1 MHKLHLRKQFL
12 KDRLLLPTAQVDDF
26 SIQIANR
33 VLKLP
38 LWNFSFFHIFLSI
51 AEKKEIDTQ
60 PIISL
65 LQGKDKHV
73 VIPKIHEKN
82 NLHHYL
88 LTDSTLFTKNSW
100 GIPEPIEGILIN
112 EQQLDVVFV
121 PLLAF
126 DKAGNRVGYGGGFYD
141 VFLKNCRKDV
151 VKVGLS
157 LFEPVE
163 KIDGINEFDI
173 PLNYCVTPT
182 NTYEF

>member
-1 MHKLHLRKQFL
+1 M
-12 KDRLLLPTAQVDDF
+12 
-26 SIQIANR
+26 
-33 VLKLP
+33 
-38 LWNFSFFHIFLSI
+38 
-51 AEKKEIDTQ
+51 
-60 PIISL
+60 
-65 LQGKDKHV
+65 

-100 GIPEPIEGILIN
+100 GIPEPLEGILIN

-163 KIDGINEFDI
+163 KIDGINEYDI